1 MDLPKKFH
9 KPPANLTYKVDGT
22 AFGLDDRLVDAL
34 NRSIMKKLEAGTLVI
49 PRLPQAAMRVMQLSE
64 SPDAG
69 MDDIAKVVLT
79 DPGLA
84 ARVMSI
90 ANSAAYSGMGGVS
103 GVQQALARLGMKN
116 VSNLVFTESLQ
127 TKVFTA
133 KAHRAALERSWRL
146 SIGCA
151 VACEVLAG
159 ATGLERDSAFLM
171 GLLHDTGTPTL
182 LNAAAEYARENQGRF
197 LDDDTVDILLMQ
209 LHEQAGAHVLKQ
221 WGMPDPIVLAAS
233 GHHLYRGP
241 NGQPAPRLVHAA
253 NRICQHLGL
262 AEDAAEVNFT
272 TEHVFV
278 DLELNDPDAMLDV
291 LARVQVGFDSLMSG
305 FGGAGGAAHAA

>member
-34 NRSIMKKLEAGTLVI
+34 NRSILKKLEAGTLVI

-90 ANSAAYSGMGGVS
+90 ANSAAYSGMGGVT

-159 ATGLERDSAFLM
+159 ATGLEKDSAFLM

-241 NGQPAPRLVHAA
+241 NGQPAPRIVHAA
-253 NRICQHLGL
+253 NRICQHLGI

-278 DLELNDPDAMLDV
+278 DLKLNDPDAMLDV